1 MESSIILAHLQ
12 NQFSGQLVLYVD
24 DIAKVLGKSDKA
36 ISNLIARDALP
47 FKVKTVGGL
56 RCIDI
61 FQVAQWL
68 SSDQDMAEESVVVDA
83 RQPPSKVKSTRV
95 RPTKLTR
102 GQEQFPSDEAP
113 ALTGKAAAIL
123 LKMRYSQA
131 TAMGRFV
138 YGLRNNDD
146 FVFMNE
152 VMEKLFYSADLLSS
166 SYVVTIKRLATKGAK
181 VLAEETR
188 KYFETEDHADHFLTV
203 KLDSWRN
210 RNAVRKNKLVE
221 HFILEKTGKT
231 LFYAIAT
238 DGLLSVV
245 SNAIEFELPGL

>member
-68 SSDQDMAEESVVVDA
+68 SSDQDLAEESALVDA
-83 RQPPSKVKSTRV
+83 KPSQIKIKSKPVK
-95 RPTKLTR
+95 PTKLTQ
-102 GQEQFPSDEAP
+102 GQEQFPPDEAP
-113 ALTGKAAAIL
+113 ALTGKVAAML
-123 LKMRYSQA
+123 LKMRHSQA

-138 YGLRNNDD
+138 YGLRNSDD

-210 RNAVRKNKLVE
+210 RNAVPKNKLVE
-221 HFILEKTGKT
+221 HFVLEKTGKT
-231 LFYAIAT
+231 LFHAIAT

>member
-68 SSDQDMAEESVVVDA
+68 SSDQDMAQESFVDA
-83 RQPPSKVKSTRV
+83 RPPPSKVKSTPV
-95 RPTKLTR
+95 RSTRLTK
-102 GQEQFPSDEAP
+102 GQEQFPSTEAP

-123 LKMRYSQA
+123 LKMRHAQASVCGSASKCAAVSAILLPRFAARWPASQHRDRA
-131 TAMGRFV
+131 C
-138 YGLRNNDD
+138 LR
-146 FVFMNE
+146 
-152 VMEKLFYSADLLSS
+152 
-166 SYVVTIKRLATKGAK
+166 
-181 VLAEETR
+181 
-188 KYFETEDHADHFLTV
+188 
-203 KLDSWRN
+203 
-210 RNAVRKNKLVE
+210 
-221 HFILEKTGKT
+221 
-231 LFYAIAT
+231 
-238 DGLLSVV
+238 
-245 SNAIEFELPGL
+245 